1 MSHERVVSAL
11 KFLKCMYMDAEKLY
25 ISFEYIFEVA
35 NIQRPLCKYR
45 TYSQR
50 QWHYMLREKLHK

>member
-1 MSHERVVSAL
+1 MSRERVVSAL
-11 KFLKCMYMDAEKLY
+11 KFLKYMYMDAEKLY
-25 ISFEYIFEVA
+25 ISVECVSEIA

-50 QWHYMLREKLHK
+50 QRHYVLREKLNK